1 MKKRGQWVEVLRQTN
16 KIKSNLCPKE
26 GKENI
31 SLYGNVKSKSIK
43 NVFWESAVKK
53 ESKEKKIEQKE
64 SLKSV
69 RI

>member
-1 MKKRGQWVEVLRQTN
+1 MK
-16 KIKSNLCPKE
+16 SSLCPKE
-26 GKENI
+26 CKENI

-53 ESKEKKIEQKE
+53 ESKEKKSEQKE

-69 RI
+69 WI

>member
-1 MKKRGQWVEVLRQTN
+1 MDRNFQTN
-16 KIKSNLCPKE
+16 KKMKSSLCPKE
-26 GKENI
+26 CKENI

-53 ESKEKKIEQKE
+53 ESKEKKSEQKE